1 MKSVNVLLYIC
12 LLSLCTILSGCQ
24 ESGPSIVQDDI
35 GIAGE
40 MKSWFEAT
48 DYQASGYASLEE
60 ALEDIY
66 QDEGYTVSLYQ
77 ELETLVNEATA
88 GGAAYDGTFQKCQEW
103 FEMIDHESS
112 GYASL
117 EEAIKDIYQD
127 DGAPLDLYLKLTR
140 RNELS

>member
-1 MKSVNVLLYIC
+1 MKSVNILWCSC
-12 LLSLCTILSGCQ
+12 LLALCVILPGCR
-24 ESGPSIVQDDI
+24 ESGPVLLQDDL

-88 GGAAYDGTFQKCQEW
+88 SGAAYDGAFKKCQEW

-112 GYASL
+112 GYDSL
-117 EEAIKDIYQD
+117 EEAIQDIYQD
-127 DGAPLDLYLKLTR
+127 DGETLELYRKLIA
-140 RNELS
+140 RNAL